1 MSEKRRRTREELG
14 NKSRAKQRGTVVTST
29 GSNAVFYDNSKA
41 VLEALEDAKAKIQM
55 MIGMKAVGYAKKLCP
70 VGTRESTGKKGYRG
84 GTLRNSITF
93 RVDATSDDKT
103 LEVGSN
109 VEYAPYVELG
119 TGPHFVPPPEWE
131 RFEAEKGKGVGK
143 AYVKPRPF
151 IRPAIED
158 HAGEYENIAKK
169 VLKGE

>member
-1 MSEKRRRTREELG
+1 MSVKFT
-14 NKSRAKQRGTVVTST
+14 
-29 GSNAVFYDNSKA
+29 DNSGA
-41 VLEALEDAKAKIQM
+41 VLAELEAAKRKILETIGQKAE
-55 MIGMKAVGYAKKLCP
+55 GYAKKLCP
-70 VGTRESTGKKGYRG
+70 VGTEESTGKKGYRG
-84 GTLRNSITF
+84 GTLRNSIAH
-93 RVDATSDDKT
+93 RVTGGGT

-158 HAGEYENIAKK
+158 HRDEYERIAETI
-169 VLKGE
+169 LKGG

>member
-1 MSEKRRRTREELG
+1 MSVQFT
-14 NKSRAKQRGTVVTST
+14 
-29 GSNAVFYDNSKA
+29 DNSDRALNELERVKA
-41 VLEALEDAKAKIQM
+41 RILST
-55 MIGMKAVGYAKKLCP
+55 IGMKAERYAKKLCP
-70 VGTRESTGKKGYRG
+70 VGTTESTGKKGYRG
-84 GTLRNSITF
+84 GTLRNSINF
-93 RVDATSDDKT
+93 RVNVTTDT

-151 IRPAIED
+151 IRPAIEEHRD
-158 HAGEYENIAKK
+158 EYKKIAERELKK
-169 VLKGE
+169 GG